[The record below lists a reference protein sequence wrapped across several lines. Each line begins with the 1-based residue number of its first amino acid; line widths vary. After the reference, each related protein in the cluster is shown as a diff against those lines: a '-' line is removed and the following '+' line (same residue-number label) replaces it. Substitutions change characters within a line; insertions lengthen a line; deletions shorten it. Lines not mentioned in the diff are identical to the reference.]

1 MRWTMRNLDTILA
14 ATLAHLG
21 LVFSAIALALLLAL
35 PLGLLVARRPRLQ
48 AALLGTASLL
58 YSLPTLA
65 LFALLVP
72 VLGLGFWPAL
82 VALVS
87 YAVPV
92 LLRALVA
99 GLAGAPPATLDAADG
114 MGLTP
119 AQRLWEVELPLTLPA
134 LLGGLRVASV
144 TLVSAATVAAYI
156 SAGGLGTLILTGLDQ
171 GIPKR
176 SWSAPASSPCWR
188 CCSMRRW
195 ARCSAACR
203 RSPDAG
209 AGGCLRL
216 AARQPRRLRRGSGR
230 APAALAGGA
239 GDRHRRRAADRTAG
253 GASAKAGGNG
263 HCRGRG
269 RAHHPEPRRAGGAAA
284 AARSRLHPRCWR
296 WPCWRCRRYW

>member
-171 GIPKR
+171 GHTEKILV
-176 SWSAPASSPCWR
+176 
-188 CCSMRRW
+188 
-195 ARCSAACR
+195 
-203 RSPDAG
+203 G
-209 AGGCLRL
+209 AGIVTLL
-216 AARQPRRLRRGSGR
+216 ALLLDAALGAVQRRL
-230 APAALAGGA
+230 PAVA
-239 GDRHRRRAADRTAG
+239 
-253 GASAKAGGNG
+253 
-263 HCRGRG
+263 
-269 RAHHPEPRRAGGAAA
+269 
-284 AARSRLHPRCWR
+284 
-296 WPCWRCRRYW
+296 